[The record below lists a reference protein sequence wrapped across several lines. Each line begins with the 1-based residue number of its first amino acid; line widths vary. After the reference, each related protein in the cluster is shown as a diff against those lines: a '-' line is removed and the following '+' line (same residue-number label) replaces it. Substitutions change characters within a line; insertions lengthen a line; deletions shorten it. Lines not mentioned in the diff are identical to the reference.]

1 MNGSQRRCSD
11 TDRETHTHTP
21 QQVTGRLLTFI
32 KIVMLKAKK
41 KFFFFFNVFM
51 FLVDRNLLRSP
62 DKFASKNV
70 SSNPIC

>member
-1 MNGSQRRCSD
+1 MEARDVALTQTER
-11 TDRETHTHTP
+11 HTHTP
-21 QQVTGRLLTFI
+21 QQVTGRILTFI
-32 KIVMLKAKK
+32 KIVRLKAKRK
-41 KFFFFFNVFM
+41 FVFFFFVFM